1 LSLRLQNRYRAE
13 RLLKSTQAL
22 LTSHGLSD
30 LPSAAAAI
38 QAYQEI
44 LRIAPQHPGAE
55 QGLTELSAHYIELAK
70 SAAEGGE
77 VNNAISLLE
86 RASAAN
92 NKLRA
97 LDDVRKLISQA
108 ATAQAAINELL
119 VQARRLRAD
128 NLFIAPP
135 GANAAELYQRVL
147 ATDPNNMVALQGL
160 NEVAAQIL
168 NNVRGQLDKD
178 DLDSAEE
185 LLGQASAAGLPAQPL
200 NELRLRIANER
211 SRKSRVIMLLE
222 RSQELISSGYL
233 TAPVKNN
240 ATALL
245 REALQLDPTNEKA
258 VELLDQCAQRLA
270 DVAREAYQY
279 DLQNKAKEYMDLA
292 LTINPDVSEWIEL
305 REKWGGS

>member
-1 LSLRLQNRYRAE
+1 M
-13 RLLKSTQAL
+13 
-22 LTSHGLSD
+22 
-30 LPSAAAAI
+30 
-38 QAYQEI
+38 
-44 LRIAPQHPGAE
+44 
-55 QGLTELSAHYIELAK
+55 
-70 SAAEGGE
+70 
-77 VNNAISLLE
+77 
-86 RASAAN
+86 
-92 NKLRA
+92 
-97 LDDVRKLISQA
+97 
-108 ATAQAAINELL
+108 
-119 VQARRLRAD
+119 RAD

-211 SRKSRVIMLLE
+211 SRKARVIMLLE